1 MTAKSILFL
10 GATGFG
16 GGNLAQ
22 KLLVQGHRLIC
33 LARASQNTSGRERLK
48 AVLGQFFPNSFLEEL
63 EHTRLEIVE
72 GDITKPRL
80 GLTERIY
87 ERLRQEVGEIWHCAA
102 LLSFDARHRPE
113 TEACNVTGT
122 YQVLEFART
131 AQVNRFHYLSTAYV
145 AGQQQG
151 LIPEQYPCQAH
162 GFKNPYE
169 QTKWQAEKLV
179 SEYELAG
186 HVKATVYRPSIIIG
200 DTKPGTLCP
209 SGVYRVAQLIAA
221 IAAKYGLKGNGRE
234 GRARMRIPGSKD
246 CGLNLVPIDF
256 VVNALSAIA
265 ERADA
270 IGKVFHLVNPL
281 TMPNGEVV
289 AAVGDALGI
298 KLELAEKQDFQLEP
312 KTGPERAL
320 ANIIKTYVPYLHDR
334 LTFDERNT
342 RKTLNGTDIV
352 CPPITR
358 ARLASLVSYSQ
369 NAAGMSEVAET
380 RPGKNPPVVNNAV
393 SPASPPSS
401 GPFSSQARGRHHV

>member
-10 GATGFG
+10 GATGFV
-16 GGNLAQ
+16 GGNLAH
-22 KLLVQGHRLIC
+22 KLLMQGHRLIC
-33 LARASQNTSGRERLK
+33 LARASQNTSGRERLR
-48 AVLGQFFPNSFLEEL
+48 AVLGQFFPNRVLEEL
-63 EHTRLEIVE
+63 EPTRLEIVE
-72 GDITKPRL
+72 GDITQPRL
-80 GLTERIY
+80 GLKGRLY

-102 LLSFDARHRPE
+102 LLGFDERHRQE

-122 YQVLEFART
+122 CQVLEFARG

-145 AGQQQG
+145 AGQRQG

-179 SEYELAG
+179 REYELAG

-221 IAAKYGLKGNGRE
+221 ITAKYGLTGNGRE
-234 GRARMRIPGSKD
+234 QWARMRIPGSRD

-256 VVNALSAIA
+256 VVNALSTIA
-265 ERADA
+265 KRADA
-270 IGKVFHLVNPL
+270 IGKVFHLVNPW

-298 KLELAEKQDFQLEP
+298 TLELAEKQDFLLEP
-312 KTGPERAL
+312 KTAPERAL
-320 ANIIKTYVPYLHDR
+320 ANLIKTYVPYLHDR
-334 LTFDERNT
+334 LTFDEGNT
-342 RKTLNGTDIV
+342 RKTLTGTDIV

-369 NAAGMSEVAET
+369 NAAGMSEAADRRT
-380 RPGKNPPVVNNAV
+380 RKSPPVVNKVA
-393 SPASPPSS
+393 SPASLPSS